1 MLVVHNRMSRTIL
14 SEINS
19 PEDLKKL
26 SATELSFLAEEIR
39 KEIISTV
46 SHNGGHLSSNLGVI
60 ELTIALHS
68 VFASPQDSIIWDV
81 GHQCYTHKLLT
92 GRYGRFS
99 TIRKKGGLSGFP
111 RRDESP
117 HDVFGTGHSSTS
129 ISSAYGLLTA
139 RRLRGER
146 GKVIAVIGDGALTG
160 GMAFEAISHAG
171 QAGRDLIVILNDNKM
186 SISRNTG
193 ALSEYLSRL
202 SMRKNY
208 QTLKFHVERIV
219 RGFPL
224 AGEKLYRLISKM
236 KSGLKS
242 FLLTDNFFMDL
253 GFEYVGP
260 LDGHKIGELKKVL
273 SDVKNLDHP
282 VVVHVVTKKG
292 FGYSYAENDPALFHG
307 VGPFCIS
314 DGQVEKFDRVSFTEV
329 FSNLMLEEASSGK
342 NIAAVTAAMAKGTG
356 LASFAHRFPDR
367 FFDVGIAEQHA
378 VTFAAGLAAGG
389 MLPVVAIYSTFMQRA
404 VDQVIHDVALQSLP
418 VVFALDRSGAV
429 PDDGETHQGIY
440 DISLFRPVPGVSI
453 LAPVS
458 AEEMKLMF
466 RWAFSRNAPVIIRY
480 PKSTCPTE
488 VPAFSF
494 PIGEGRGVFAEQ
506 EGSDALIVCTGGIY
520 GEVHEAA
527 NILARKDTPV
537 DIYNL
542 RFIKPL
548 DEEYFLDVTKPY
560 SSIVIVEDG
569 IKTGGIAVYLEE
581 LLLSVRPEL
590 NVSAMAFPE
599 NIFDAGCGGLPGGV
613 GSRREILAAAC
624 LSPEHIA
631 GEVRRLRTLSSG
643 AGKQAPGF
651 LSSGFKI

>member
-1 MLVVHNRMSRTIL
+1 MSRAIL
-14 SEINS
+14 SEIKS
-19 PEDLKKL
+19 PEDLKRL
-26 SATELSFLAEEIR
+26 SAEEVSSLVEEIR
-39 KEIISTV
+39 KKIITTV
-46 SHNGGHLSSNLGVI
+46 SRNGGHLSSNLGVI

-68 VFASPQDSIIWDV
+68 VFSSPEDSIVWDV

-92 GRYGRFS
+92 GRYDRFD
-99 TIRKKGGLSGFP
+99 TIRKKGGISGFP

-129 ISSAYGLLTA
+129 ISSAYGILTA
-139 RRLRGER
+139 RRMRGEK
-146 GKVIAVIGDGALTG
+146 GKVVAVIGDGALTG
-160 GMAFEAISHAG
+160 GMAFEALSHAG
-171 QAGRDLIVILNDNKM
+171 QDGRDLIVILNDNKM

-208 QTLKFHVERIV
+208 QTLKYHVERFV
-219 RGFPL
+219 RAIPF
-224 AGEKLYRLISKM
+224 AGEKLYRIISKM

-242 FLLTDNFFMDL
+242 FLLNDNFFMDL

-260 LDGHKIGELKKVL
+260 LNGHKIGELKKVL
-273 SDVKNLDHP
+273 ADVKKLDHP

-292 FGYSYAENDPALFHG
+292 CGYSYAENDPALFHG
-307 VGPFCIS
+307 VGPFCTS
-314 DGQVEKFDRVSFTEV
+314 DGQVEKFDRVSFTEA
-329 FSNLMLEEASSGK
+329 FSNLMSEEAASRPD
-342 NIAAVTAAMAKGTG
+342 IVAVTAAMAKGTG
-356 LASFAHRFPDR
+356 LAPFAHRFPDR
-367 FFDVGIAEQHA
+367 FFDVGIAEPHA
-378 VTFAAGLAAGG
+378 VTFAAGLSAGG

-440 DISLFRPVPGVSI
+440 DIALFRSVPGISI

-466 RWAFSRNAPVIIRY
+466 KWAFARRAPVIVRY
-480 PKSTCPTE
+480 PKTTCPTE
-488 VPAFSF
+488 IPSFSF

-527 NILARKDTPV
+527 NILARKDSPV

-548 DEEYFLDVTKPY
+548 DEEYFLEITNPY

-581 LLLSVRPEL
+581 LLRSARPGL
-590 NVSAMAFPE
+590 NVSSMAFPE
-599 NIFDAGCGGLPGGV
+599 NIFDSGKGGLPGGV
-613 GSRREILAAAC
+613 GSRQEILAAAS

-631 GEVRRLRTLSSG
+631 GEVKRLRSLS
-643 AGKQAPGF
+643 AGIKSRFPGF
-651 LSSGFKI
+651 FPSGMKI